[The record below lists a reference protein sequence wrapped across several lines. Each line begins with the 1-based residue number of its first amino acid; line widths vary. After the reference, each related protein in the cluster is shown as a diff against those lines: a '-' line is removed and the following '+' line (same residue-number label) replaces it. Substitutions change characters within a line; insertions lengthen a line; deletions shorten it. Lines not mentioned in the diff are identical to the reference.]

1 MSRDLTATPRSFADM
16 PVACTVHQAMT
27 SMRRALLLIAA
38 LASSA
43 AAEDKRSGP
52 VAWGVAG
59 LELGTAADFTL
70 AFTTKVH
77 DSAAATT
84 GLALGVFALGGGMA
98 LLSYKADLGATG
110 PVVVHGAVW
119 SGIDLFV
126 LGSLIDGRNERDRLK
141 IGPTALVLGGGG
153 LIAGGLL
160 AYRSRTGTADSIWL
174 GAAPGG
180 FIAGGLAI
188 GGILVLASGIDGD
201 KALSNFAIGGIAG
214 LSIGLGAAIWY
225 TATQQPSR
233 SGPSAL
239 VPSVGVRDGRTMF
252 SFGGT
257 F

>member
-1 MSRDLTATPRSFADM
+1 MRRTAT
-16 PVACTVHQAMT
+16 
-27 SMRRALLLIAA
+27 ALVVITA
-38 LASSA
+38 LSA
-43 AAEDKRSGP
+43 TAVAEDQRSGP

-59 LELGTAADFTL
+59 LELGMAADFTL

-77 DSAAATT
+77 SSAAATT

-98 LLSYKADLGATG
+98 LLSHRADLGATG

-119 SGIDLFV
+119 AAADLFV

-141 IGPTALVLGGGG
+141 IGPTAVVLGASG
-153 LIAGGLL
+153 LIAGGIF

-180 FIAGGLAI
+180 FLAGGLAI
-188 GGILVLASGIDGD
+188 GGILVLASGLDGD
-201 KALSNFAIGGIAG
+201 KAVSNFAIGGVAG

-225 TATQQPSR
+225 TTTQQPSR
-233 SGPSAL
+233 SSGSSAL
-239 VPSVGVRDGRTMF
+239 VPSVGIHDGRTMF
-252 SFGGT
+252 SYGGT